1 MPFLDLSTAQ
11 RRMRELR
18 ENGELDPV
26 RFCFHTWNQYD
37 QGRLLMGSRK
47 VTLLLGGEP
56 NHGKSQF
63 TNELVMQ
70 LIEKHGFKVALF
82 TTESGDVEKVFAH
95 FCGMYQGK
103 SYVKLRPDGKPN
115 QYAMTDAEADEAE
128 YFLLQHLY
136 VFKQDRKDTG
146 YQTLEN
152 IYRQL
157 EEAERIYGIKFDS
170 LVIDPIYDVDDFEP
184 KASEVLRVL
193 NRINLEAEENNRF
206 DIIVNHVAETA
217 KLMDKNGNRRK
228 LVALADEFYGGKNN
242 NRKAM
247 LQLLVHR
254 PTPTVDEN
262 GRSLPG
268 FEGSDIPVVWP
279 NQTNIHVLKVKPD
292 GIAKWGVYDIY
303 YDWRRRRY
311 YEKYDDEAY
320 HHHQRYADCTKFYD
334 EMPNKNF
341 KPNDFTATPE
351 QAFGKPKEQNIFDD
365 EEYEDMPF

>member
-1 MPFLDLSTAQ
+1 
-11 RRMRELR
+11 MRTLR
-18 ENGELDPV
+18 EKGELDPV
-26 RFCFHTWNQYD
+26 KFGFHTWNQYD
-37 QGRLLMGSRK
+37 KGKHLMGSRK

-152 IYRQL
+152 IYTQL
-157 EEAERIYGIKFDS
+157 AKAEELYGIRFDS

-217 KLMDKNGNRRK
+217 KLTDKNGNRKK
-228 LVALADEFYGGKNN
+228 LIALADEFYGGKNN

-311 YEKYDDEAY
+311 YEKFEDDNNRY
-320 HHHQRYADCTKFYD
+320 HERFAKCTKFYD